1 MNKFH
6 KEGKNIVMVTHDMKS
21 AVRGN
26 RVLYLKDGVIL
37 NEITLGE
44 YDKSNEKERLETL
57 KSFLDEMG
65 W

>member
-1 MNKFH
+1 
-6 KEGKNIVMVTHDMKS
+6 MVTHDMKS